1 MVKKYYM
8 KIKYQFIQK
17 LILKILIL
25 VSHIQHL
32 KKVIYFK
39 IILKIFFQVLKILI
53 QVHIILQ
60 IEQNLFL
67 KKILKIILY

>member
-53 QVHIILQ
+53 QVLIIHQ
-60 IEQNLFL
+60 IELNLYL
-67 KKILKIILY
+67 KKI

>member
-8 KIKYQFIQK
+8 KIKYQFIQT

-60 IEQNLFL
+60 VEQDYFQ
-67 KKILKIILY
+67 KTQ